1 MDQNNENP
9 FYILSNNTTTFMIFR
24 DLKFNQSDI
33 IITPKS
39 KKEFLT
45 LVFDLEDLTKE
56 LDNAENSYKFED
68 IINNNVKNIDNKHIN
83 IVIKNS
89 LVGKSNSL
97 YSTDDLKLN
106 ELFVSDELYRMS
118 PYIDTLFKRFKP
130 KKLVLKKF
138 KINSKS
144 QLNFFLEFIL
154 DNGCEECEELELDDI
169 FIELLVKENEND
181 EAFNEL
187 EAYISFENGKFYIQ
201 NKDDKKEIKKLKKL
215 KMTDCPLF
223 ALSAD
228 TFKNINNY
236 KDISIDIDENS
247 LLNPDMIT
255 KFKIYDGYSDIYF
268 DLDIYKLSDE
278 ENEKKD
284 QLDLLDYLFNII
296 IDNEDNIN
304 FKKLSFRNFDLTKY
318 EYITGE
324 NLTFIKEQNWILN
337 NDEKKRKERFEKF
350 NDEINK
356 KINEHLNKLPNL
368 KELSFDNCSNYFM
381 NLIFKF
387 VNHNFTENSNN
398 YDLDSLKIKKCGK
411 EHFYLQNIMSLKI
424 KNLKLF
430 DTPLT
435 NENLS
440 KLNKLGNFEN
450 LTIKLCSLEHYCKV
464 NNLDYYKTLEI
475 IVDDLITNEA
485 LYTNLILEMN
495 ALPIIMTFLVAR
507 QYNKIFKCN
516 NNTIPKYFQF
526 LPCFDESDE
535 QAKKFDKIKE
545 GIQKRDK
552 LVNESFKLNGIND
565 KKIIIKKNNIKN
577 KIENFEFFYY
587 FAIRF
592 ERANYLKCDFGKD
605 IFNLDVD
612 FRAFFLLNKLDN
624 ITLENCL
631 FSNYSNSKLNP
642 EQISETII
650 NLIRDTNK
658 NYKLDIKSLN
668 EVIYKNKSAEDIT
681 FILKYLMLEE
691 NQQINAEIID
701 YIRYLG
707 FFFNNLKYLFERF
720 NKYIK
725 NLTIIFNN
733 IKERKQFYCLLCVL
747 RIISDE
753 TNNINMT
760 FYYHDKP
767 MGFKLPNQ
775 ERIKE
780 KIGNYFIKKKNE
792 NDKDVISTTFNNYYT
807 SDEEMKLFGS
817 FENRKE
823 EIRFER
829 YKFKIEYKFRDQW
842 DFIMK

>member
-1 MDQNNENP
+1 MEQNNENP
-9 FYILSNNTTTFMIFR
+9 FYILSNNTTTFIVFR
-24 DLKFNQSDI
+24 DLIFNQRDI
-33 IITPKS
+33 IITPKN

-68 IINNNVKNIDNKHIN
+68 IVNNNIKNIDNKHLN

-89 LVGKSNSL
+89 LFGKSNSL
-97 YSTDDLKLN
+97 YSTEDLKLN

-118 PYIDTLFKRFKP
+118 PYIDIIFKRFKP

-144 QLNFFLEFIL
+144 QLNSFLEFIL
-154 DNGCEECEELELDDI
+154 DNGCKECEELELDDI

-181 EAFNEL
+181 ETFNEL

-201 NKDDKKEIKKLKKL
+201 NKDGKKEIKKLKKL

-223 ALSAD
+223 AVSAD
-228 TFKNINNY
+228 TFKDINNY

-255 KFKIYDGYSDIYF
+255 KFKIYDGYSHIYF

-284 QLDLLDYLFNII
+284 HLDYLDYLFSII
-296 IDNEDNIN
+296 IDNEDNNN
-304 FKKLSFRNFDLTKY
+304 FKKLSFKNFDLTKY

-337 NDEKKRKERFEKF
+337 NDEKKRKEKFEKF
-350 NDEINK
+350 DDKINK
-356 KINEHLNKLPNL
+356 KINEHLNKLQNL
-368 KELSFDNCSNYFM
+368 KELSFNNCSNYFM
-381 NLIFKF
+381 NLLFKF
-387 VNHNFTENSNN
+387 FNCNFTENSSN
-398 YDLDSLKIKKCGK
+398 YELDSLKIKKCGK
-411 EHFYLQNIMSLKI
+411 EHFCLQNIMSLKI
-424 KNLKLF
+424 KHLKLF

-440 KLNKLGNFEN
+440 KLDKLGNFEN
-450 LTIKLCSLEHYCKV
+450 LTIKICSLEHYCKV

-507 QYNKIFKCN
+507 QYNKIFISN
-516 NNTIPKYFQF
+516 NKTIPKYFQF
-526 LPCFDESDE
+526 IPCFDESE
-535 QAKKFDKIKE
+535 EHARKIDKIRE

-565 KKIIIKKNNIKN
+565 KKIILKKNNIKN
-577 KIENFEFFYY
+577 KLENFEFFYY

-592 ERANYLKCDFGKD
+592 EKGNYLKCDFGKD

-612 FRAFFLLNKLDN
+612 FRAFCILNKLDN

-631 FSNYSNSKLNP
+631 FSNYTNSKLNP

-658 NYKLDIKSLN
+658 SYKLDIKSLN

-701 YIRYLG
+701 YIRFLG
-707 FFFNNLKYLFERF
+707 IFFNNIKYLFDRF
-720 NKYIK
+720 NKYTK

-747 RIISDE
+747 RVINDE
-753 TNNINMT
+753 TNYINMT
-760 FYYHDKP
+760 FSYHDKP

-780 KIGNYFIKKKNE
+780 KIGNYFIMKKNE
-792 NDKDVISTTFNNYYT
+792 NDKEVISTTFNSYYT
-807 SDEEMKLFGS
+807 SDEEMQLFGS
-817 FENRKE
+817 FENSKE

-829 YKFKIEYKFRDQW
+829 FKFKIEYKFRDQW